1 MKKKLL
7 IRVVVVFVIA
17 AALFFL
23 GSALPVLTLPVWTYL
38 VFMVWKR
45 KTTIFRDQ
53 MEPES
58 AERRLRWLRTLLL
71 VAGLSLL
78 VGIVGVILHNVL
90 SAQSGV
96 EEQVFF
102 FIALAGLFVFV
113 IATTGGLV
121 IFLRG
126 RREWARE
133 IWERLVK

>member
-1 MKKKLL
+1 MNKKSL

-23 GSALPVLTLPVWTYL
+23 GSTLPVLTLPVWIYL

-58 AERRLRWLRTLLL
+58 AERRLGWLRTLLL
-71 VAGLSLL
+71 IAGLSLL

-90 SAQSGV
+90 YAQSGV

-113 IATTGGLV
+113 IATAGGLV
-121 IFLRG
+121 IFLKG
-126 RREWARE
+126 RREWTRD
-133 IWERLVK
+133 IWGRLVK